1 MSVSAVPAPV
11 AQVKGSSR
19 IATEAATVITGT
31 K

>member
-11 AQVKGSSR
+11 IQVKGSSR

-31 K
+31 R